1 MNFDAYKSINNVKKL
16 VCLLMGKMDKKIL
29 LYICLKS
36 STSYYT
42 ENITRA
48 AKIIRKRLQNFI
60 LPTSGGEHSYWAFYK
75 LLIIKLD
82 RGE

>member
-48 AKIIRKRLQNFI
+48 AKIKK
-60 LPTSGGEHSYWAFYK
+60 EVAK
-75 LLIIKLD
+75 LYFTHIWW
-82 RGE
+82 